1 MKKSYKI
8 LISTKGQG
16 LTEYAIIL
24 SLVAVAAIV
33 TTALF
38 GGAIKAKIASLT
50 GAISGQSTSQIS
62 NSENQ
67 AKSAAKKAQQ
77 NAKSVSNMSINSS
90 SGGNSADIFDKIE
103 LSN

>member
-1 MKKSYKI
+1 MKKSYKKV
-8 LISTKGQG
+8 LCAKGQG

-38 GGAIKAKIASLT
+38 GGAIKSKIASLT

-62 NSENQ
+62 SSENQ

-77 NAKSVSNMSINSS
+77 NAKSVTNMSINTS
-90 SGGNSADIFDKIE
+90 SGSNSADIFDKIE
-103 LSN
+103 LTN